1 MTLSQFFGRWLPRI
15 PSRATAEQAYLHACV
30 SRYDLERREREV
42 DRGKFAG
49 V

>member
-1 MTLSQFFGRWLPRI
+1 MKLSKLLGRWLPSI
-15 PSRATAEQAYLHACV
+15 SSRAVAEQAYLHACV

-49 V
+49 F